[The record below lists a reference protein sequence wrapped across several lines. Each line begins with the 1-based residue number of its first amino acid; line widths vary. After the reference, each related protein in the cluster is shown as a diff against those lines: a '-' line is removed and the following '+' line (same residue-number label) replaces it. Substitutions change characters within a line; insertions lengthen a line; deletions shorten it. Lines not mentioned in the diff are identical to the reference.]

1 MSLLKMIDKYFKY
14 INKLFIVFDVYAFI
28 RVFCMSILSSI
39 VVFHYE
45 IHLANISG
53 YISLLGLS
61 TITALCVAFVC
72 GLLHNH
78 KIIAKSIECI
88 SILFFFLFLVVDLFL
103 ILNFGQT
110 FNETIIFILE
120 GTNVNESK
128 DFIETYFNVRTI
140 VAISIIVV
148 LFLIIYYLIPVLLK
162 RIPQVV
168 LSIFVFSMIVISV
181 GKISYAVYSTIY
193 YGFGGH
199 LAAYSSITRY
209 MRYCLIYRNTAK
221 ETDKIIE
228 NLLNTDIEQSS
239 PKCDKMVVII
249 GESYS
254 KYHSQLYGYEKETSP
269 LLKEKKDSG
278 EIYVFN
284 DVITPIND
292 TERAFRAI
300 YSLGEYFSDNYSDY
314 LLFPYIFRQTGF
326 YCVNIDNLDLA
337 SKTSRI
343 KDSQKLSDVMFDK
356 RNREKTKYDEDILDM
371 IQDDSIKSNK
381 NLLVIKLIGQHY
393 TYSNTFPD
401 TFKKFT
407 SDDYKSNNLQPW
419 MKQIVADYD
428 NATLYNDYVVCS
440 IINKF
445 KEDNAVVIYFSDHGE
460 EVYDKREYMGHG
472 GTTPYLNYQIE
483 IPFMI
488 WMSDAYKKSNPDI
501 VKNIQQNINKPYITD
516 DVSHTILD
524 MAGLKCKQFVPGRSI
539 VNDNF
544 NPRKSR
550 VVMKSLIYED
560 IK

>member
-1 MSLLKMIDKYFKY
+1 MIDKYFKY
-14 INKLFIVFDVYAFI
+14 INKLFIVFDIYAFMRI
-28 RVFCMSILSSI
+28 FCMSVLSSI

-45 IHLANISG
+45 IHLANLSG

-61 TITALCVAFVC
+61 TITASCVAFVC
-72 GLLHNH
+72 GLLSNH
-78 KIIAKSIECI
+78 RILAKCIECI
-88 SILFFFLFLVVDLFL
+88 SILSFFVFLVVDIFL

-110 FNETIIFILE
+110 FNETILFILE
-120 GTNVNESK
+120 GTNVNESY
-128 DFIETYFNVRTI
+128 DFIETYLNVKTI
-140 VAISIIVV
+140 VAISVIVV
-148 LFLIIYYLIPVLLK
+148 LSLIIYYLLPTLLK
-162 RIPQVV
+162 RIPQIA
-168 LSIFVFSMIVISV
+168 LNIFVISMIIISV
-181 GKISYAVYSTIY
+181 VKISCSVYSTIY

-209 MRYCLIYRNTAK
+209 MRYYLIYRNTAK
-221 ETDKIIE
+221 ETDEIIE
-228 NLLNTDIEQSS
+228 KLLSTEIEQSS
-239 PKCDKMVVII
+239 TKCDKMVVII

-269 LLKEKKDSG
+269 MLKEKQKSG

-300 YSLGEYFSDNYSDY
+300 YSLGEYFQGNYSDY
-314 LLFPYIFRQTGF
+314 LLFPYIFRQAGY

-343 KDSQKLSDVMFDK
+343 KDSQKLSDVMFDQ
-356 RNREKTKYDEDILDM
+356 RNSEKTKYDESILDM

-381 NLLVIKLIGQHY
+381 SLLVIKLIGQHY
-393 TYSNTFPD
+393 TYSNTFPE
-401 TFKKFT
+401 TFKKF
-407 SDDYKSNNLQPW
+407 SADDYKYNNLQPW

-428 NATLYNDYVVCS
+428 NATLYNDYVVNS
-440 IINKF
+440 IIDNF
-445 KEDNAVVIYFSDHGE
+445 KDDNAVVIYFSDHGE

-472 GTTPYLNYQIE
+472 GTTPYLNYQVE

-488 WMSDAYKKSNPDI
+488 WMSDIYKKQNPDFVEKI
-501 VKNIQQNINKPYITD
+501 QDNIDKPYITD

-524 MAGLKCKQFVPGRSI
+524 MAGLKCEQLVPNRSI

-544 NPRKSR
+544 EPRKSR

-560 IK
+560 VISSLN